1 MGRQEEKLLARILV
15 VENNPASLQTL
26 VGLLTGEG
34 FEVSGCLSGEEA
46 LASVEDADF
55 DIAIVELRLSDV
67 DGMQLL
73 EQIRARD
80 VKIRIIIHT
89 ADRDFDSAKRAVNL
103 GIFAYVEKA
112 GGPAELIRQVHRA
125 HDTRLDS
132 HARKLEATGR
142 SEHRQAEAFRQRSR
156 RQYEAFINS
165 IDGIVWEVEVE
176 SFTFSFVSQ
185 QAERL
190 LGYPVEQWVSE
201 ANFWRDHIHPD
212 DRDQTLNFCLAAVA
226 ERRAHE
232 MTYRMIAKDGRII
245 WLRDIVSV
253 IEEPGLPLQ
262 LRGVMIDISE
272 QKRAEDM
279 LQRLS
284 RQLLEAQE
292 NERRYIA
299 KELHDEIGQALTAL
313 KINLELVRENPDE
326 LLMRIPDSIE
336 ILDRTFH
343 QVRDLSLDLRPSILD
358 DFGLLKALRWYIDRQ
373 SRRTGMAIQLVGKE
387 LTQRLRSAVE
397 TTCFRVVQEA
407 LTNVVRHAQARCAR
421 VEVQQRGDVLQLLV
435 CDDGVGFDVQAA
447 QERATRGESMG
458 LMSMQERVQLMGG
471 ALRIE
476 STPSQGTKVHVSLP
490 LQALS
495 ADPNKRK
502 QKGRN

>member
-1 MGRQEEKLLARILV
+1 MGQREEKPLSRILV
-15 VENNPASLQTL
+15 VEDNPASLQTL
-26 VGLLTGEG
+26 VGVLTGEG
-34 FEVSGCLSGEEA
+34 FAVSGCLSGQEA
-46 LASVEDADF
+46 LACLDDADF
-55 DIAIVELRLSDV
+55 DIAIVELRLPDV
-67 DGMQLL
+67 DGGQLL

-80 VKIRIIIHT
+80 VNIRIIIHT
-89 ADRDFDSAKRAVNL
+89 ADRDFDSAERAVNL
-103 GIFAYVEKA
+103 GIFAYVENA
-112 GGPAELIRQVHRA
+112 DDPAELIRLVYRA
-125 HDTRLDS
+125 HYAGLDQ
-132 HARKLEATGR
+132 HVQELAAVVR
-142 SEHRQAEAFRQRSR
+142 SERRQAEAFRQRSR

-190 LGYPVEQWVSE
+190 LGYPVEQWVNE
-201 ANFWRDHIHPD
+201 ANFWREHIHPD
-212 DRDQTLNFCLAAVA
+212 DREQTLNFCLAAVA

-253 IEEPGLPLQ
+253 IEEPGQPLQ
-262 LRGVMIDISE
+262 LRGVMVDISE
-272 QKRAEDM
+272 QKRAEDA

-284 RQLLEAQE
+284 RQLLETQE

-313 KINLELVRENPDE
+313 KINLELVQEHPEE
-326 LLMRIPDSIE
+326 LPMRIQDSIE
-336 ILDRTFH
+336 ILDRTLD

-358 DFGLLKALRWYIDRQ
+358 DFGLFKALRWYIDRQ
-373 SRRTGMAIQLVGKE
+373 SRRTSMAIQLIGRE
-387 LTQRLRSAVE
+387 LPQRPRPDLE

-435 CDDGVGFDVQAA
+435 CDDGVGFNVQAA
-447 QERATRGESMG
+447 QERAIRGESMG

-471 ALRIE
+471 AFRIE
-476 STPSQGTKVHVSLP
+476 SRSGQGTKIQVSLP

-495 ADPNKRK
+495 MNPHKR
-502 QKGRN
+502 KGRN